1 MIGHHVRPRG
11 GAAGDADAHASLTWG
26 PGPHP
31 RLFFSTRGGLGGL
44 PEEVRKGKGLG
55 PGSPP
60 GPPSAACVYRVTE
73 AIFCI
78 TLVQESSLLKV
89 FARLSVCD
97 HRPGSVSCC
106 VILAKAPNLSEP
118 HFLLSKDFDLKNKSV
133 MICVV
138 SSWVLTTRPT
148 QS

>member
-73 AIFCI
+73 AIFLYHAGAGIVTPEGLC
-78 TLVQESSLLKV
+78 
-89 FARLSVCD
+89 
-97 HRPGSVSCC
+97 
-106 VILAKAPNLSEP
+106 LSEC
-118 HFLLSKDFDLKNKSV
+118 L
-133 MICVV
+133 
-138 SSWVLTTRPT
+138 
-148 QS
+148 